1 MIKIK
6 DFSIIKSFIQFL
18 KKLKPNFFYGFSFY
32 DILRM
37 YIIGIVKGT
46 LSSRAGSISFSF
58 FMALFPFILFILNLI
73 PFIDLIPF
81 FSIQNFDQ
89 TLFTYIEFFIPSETQ
104 VFFNSIFEDIQNK
117 PRGGLLSS
125 VFILSIIFTANGV
138 SAIFAGFEDSYHIEL
153 SRNLAERFNQRYSP
167 TFTVPDPYIAKS
179 SGRIMS
185 LQNPDN
191 KMSKSDE
198 NENNFIA
205 LLDDEDTIIRK
216 VKRAVT
222 DSGSEIIF
230 SDDKPGLKNLI
241 TLYSCYSGLPPK
253 DIENKYVGKMY
264 SDFKQDLGEL
274 IAESL
279 KPIRARYEEIISEKD
294 YLSKV
299 LSEGAEKAT
308 HLARRTLSKVYRKIG
323 LVEK

>member
-1 MIKIK
+1 
-6 DFSIIKSFIQFL
+6 
-18 KKLKPNFFYGFSFY
+18 
-32 DILRM
+32 M

-153 SRNLAERFNQRYSP
+153 SRNFFKQYLYSIAVSILLAFLFLLVVVIFFYFEF
-167 TFTVPDPYIAKS
+167 YI
-179 SGRIMS
+179 
-185 LQNPDN
+185 
-191 KMSKSDE
+191 
-198 NENNFIA
+198 
-205 LLDDEDTIIRK
+205 
-216 VKRAVT
+216 
-222 DSGSEIIF
+222 
-230 SDDKPGLKNLI
+230 LKNLNSLIESEINWIRIGQIIFFGFI
-241 TLYSCYSGLPPK
+241 THTTVCILYYFGT
-253 DIENKYVGKMY
+253 IEVRKLSFLSPGALMTTLLFFTTTYFFGIYIDNFSNYNQLYGSIGALLIFLLY
-264 SDFKQDLGEL
+264 IWINSNILLLGFELNATIASFKRK
-274 IAESL
+274 L
-279 KPIRARYEEIISEKD
+279 K
-294 YLSKV
+294 V
-299 LSEGAEKAT
+299 
-308 HLARRTLSKVYRKIG
+308 
-323 LVEK
+323 